1 MLHSKTLEELKCFP
15 IIIKLSLTKNMQNFI
30 VKTFHQRN
38 AKPSENNNSPHC
50 AVWLCCLHDY
60 ICKCFIISN

>member
-1 MLHSKTLEELKCFP
+1 MLYLKILEELKYFP
-15 IIIKLSLTKNMQNFI
+15 IIVKLSLTKNMQNFI

-38 AKPSENNNSPHC
+38 AKPSENNNSPTV

>member
-1 MLHSKTLEELKCFP
+1 MLHLKTLEELKCFP

-38 AKPSENNNSPHC
+38 ASHQKITT
-50 AVWLCCLHDY
+50 ALLCCVAVLLA
-60 ICKCFIISN
+60 CMIIFVNVL

>member
-38 AKPSENNNSPHC
+38 ASHQKITTALTVLCGC
-50 AVWLCCLHDY
+50 AACM
-60 ICKCFIISN
+60 IIFVNVL

>member
-1 MLHSKTLEELKCFP
+1 MLHLKTLEELKCFP

-38 AKPSENNNSPHC
+38 VQPSENNNNSLRC
-50 AVWLCCLHDY
+50 VAVLLACM
-60 ICKCFIISN
+60 IIFVNVL